1 MRYQSFY
8 PFANQQRQAP
18 AGQQMFRGN
27 IHQAN
32 PFMQGPAAPFTQG
45 QANQQPSPFGMAP
58 GFGGQQQAQGGTPT
72 GAGLSK
78 PEMYMETA
86 NRFMT
91 TVQQYAPMVQQ
102 FAPMLQNIPAMWK
115 LYRGFQSLPDAGV
128 AGAGASAAA
137 SVARGAAP
145 VASGPLPSIPKVF
158 QPPI

>member
-27 IHQAN
+27 FQQAK
-32 PFMQGPAAPFTQG
+32 PFTQGPAAPFAQG
-45 QANQQPSPFGMAP
+45 QANQQPSPFGMDP
-58 GFGGQQQAQGGTPT
+58 GFGGQQQTQGGAPT
-72 GAGLSK
+72 RAGLSK

-115 LYRGFQSLPDAGV
+115 LYRGFQSLPDAGI
-128 AGAGASAAA
+128 AGASAAA

-145 VASGPLPSIPKVF
+145 VPSGPRPSVPKVF